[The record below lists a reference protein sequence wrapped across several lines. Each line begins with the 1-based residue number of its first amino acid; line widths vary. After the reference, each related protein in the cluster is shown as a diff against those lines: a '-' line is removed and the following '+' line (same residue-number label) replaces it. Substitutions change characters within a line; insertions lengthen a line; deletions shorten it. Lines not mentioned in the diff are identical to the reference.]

1 MSLHIEVVGQG
12 PALVLIH
19 GWALHGG
26 VFAPLVERLSA
37 HCQLHLVD
45 LPGHGASHDDTTPL
59 RLPHVVSAIATATPP
74 AVWCGWSLGGLFALH
89 AAATLPQVRAL
100 VMIAAT
106 PRFVRGEDWP
116 HAVEPAVFEQFGQD
130 LAQDYRGT
138 LERFLALDAMGSEH
152 ARQELRL
159 LRDLLVARGE
169 PAPRALNEG
178 LRLLANSDLRGAL
191 PGLGKPSLWLAGQR
205 DRLVSAR
212 AMQAAAEL
220 SPAAQCHVIA
230 HGGHAPFLG
239 HTAEVAA
246 QLQQFVAGLF

>member
-1 MSLHIEVVGQG
+1 MHIDVIGQG

-26 VFAPLVERLSA
+26 VFAPLVERLSP
-37 HCQLHLVD
+37 HLQLHLVD
-45 LPGHGASHDDTTPL
+45 LPGHGASRDDTTPL
-59 RLPHVVSAIATATPP
+59 RLPHVVNAIAAATPP

-100 VMIAAT
+100 AMIAAT
-106 PRFVRGEDWP
+106 PRFVRGDNWP
-116 HAVEPAVFEQFGQD
+116 HAVEPAVFGQFGQD

-152 ARQELRL
+152 ARQELRT
-159 LRDLLVARGE
+159 LRELLVARGE
-169 PAPRALNEG
+169 PAPRALQEG
-178 LRLLANSDLRGAL
+178 LRLLENTDLRGAL
-191 PGLGKPSLWLAGQR
+191 APLGKPSLWLAGQR

-212 AMQAAAEL
+212 AMQAAGAL
-220 SPAAQCHVIA
+220 APAAQVHVVA

-239 HTAEVAA
+239 HADEVAA
-246 QLQQFVAGLF
+246 QLQHFVAAES

>member
-1 MSLHIEVVGQG
+1 MHIEVVGDG

-26 VFAPLVERLSA
+26 VFAPLVERLAA
-37 HCQLHLVD
+37 HFQLHLVD
-45 LPGHGASHDDTTPL
+45 LPGHGASRDDATPL
-59 RLPHVVSAIATATPP
+59 RLPFVVSAIAAATPP

-89 AAATLPQVRAL
+89 AAATLPKVRGLA
-100 VMIAAT
+100 MNAAT

-152 ARQELRL
+152 ARQELRT
-159 LRDLLVARGE
+159 LRAALVERGE
-169 PAPRALNEG
+169 PAPRALQEG
-178 LRLLANSDLRGAL
+178 LRLLETTDLRGAL
-191 PGLGKPSLWLAGQR
+191 PGLRVPSLWLAGQR

-212 AMQAAAEL
+212 AMQAAAAL
-220 SPAAQCHVIA
+220 APQATAQVVA

-239 HTAEVAA
+239 HTDEVAA
-246 QLQQFVAGLF
+246 HLQHFVAALG